1 MVATFVINCMCIH
14 VGVCTRLLR
23 VEGAMKN
30 VQIKRKAPRCLAD
43 GRLTGIVDETVINN
57 LFTSYAG
64 V

>member
-30 VQIKRKAPRCLAD
+30 VQIKRKAPHCLAD